1 MGKSKKN
8 IEKFQEALSSNTEFL
23 NEENFEDEVLF
34 GSEKKSDLVISVD
47 RMTFRKF
54 KILATYQD
62 RNTQEVMHEAL
73 NHYLRIK
80 KLYLEEAMRELTK
93 EKE

>member
-1 MGKSKKN
+1 MAKNKKN

-23 NEENFEDEVLF
+23 NEDNFEDEVLF

-73 NHYLRIK
+73 DHYLRIK

-93 EKE
+93 DK

>member
-1 MGKSKKN
+1 MGKNKKN

-23 NEENFEDEVLF
+23 NEDKFEDEVLF
-34 GSEKKSDLVISVD
+34 GSENKSDLVVELD

-62 RNTQEVMHEAL
+62 RDVQDVMNEAL
-73 NHYLRIK
+73 NHYLRLK
-80 KLYLEEAMRELTK
+80 KLYLEEAFRELTK
-93 EKE
+93 DK

>member
-1 MGKSKKN
+1 MAKSKKN

-23 NEENFEDEVLF
+23 NEDTFEDEVLF

-93 EKE
+93 EK

>member
-1 MGKSKKN
+1 MAKNKKN

-23 NEENFEDEVLF
+23 NEDSFEDEVLF
-34 GSEKKSDLVISVD
+34 GSEKKNDLVISVD

-54 KILATYQD
+54 KILAAYQN
-62 RNTQEVMHEAL
+62 RNTQEVMREAL
-73 NHYLRIK
+73 DHYLRLK

-93 EKE
+93 EK

>member
-1 MGKSKKN
+1 MAKSRKN

-23 NEENFEDEVLF
+23 NEDTFEDEVLF

>member
-1 MGKSKKN
+1 MAKSKKN
-8 IEKFQEALSSNTEFL
+8 IESFQEALSSNTEFL
-23 NEENFEDEVLF
+23 NEDNFEDEVLF

-54 KILATYQD
+54 KILATYQE
-62 RNTQEVMHEAL
+62 RTTQEVMHEAL

-93 EKE
+93 EK

>member
-1 MGKSKKN
+1 MAKNKKN

-23 NEENFEDEVLF
+23 NEEKFEDEVLF
-34 GSEKKSDLVISVD
+34 GSEKKSDLVISID

-54 KILATYQD
+54 KILATHQK
-62 RNTQEVMHEAL
+62 RNTHELMQEAL
-73 NHYLRIK
+73 DHYLRLK

-93 EKE
+93 EK

>member
-1 MGKSKKN
+1 MAKSKKN

-93 EKE
+93 EK

>member
-1 MGKSKKN
+1 MVKSKKN

-23 NEENFEDEVLF
+23 NEDNFEDEILF

-54 KILATYQD
+54 KILATYQE

-73 NHYLRIK
+73 DHYLRIK
-80 KLYLEEAMRELTK
+80 KLYLEEALRELTK
-93 EKE
+93 EK

>member
-1 MGKSKKN
+1 MAKSKKN

-54 KILATYQD
+54 KILATYQK
-62 RNTQEVMHEAL
+62 RNTQELMHEAL
-73 NHYLRIK
+73 NHYLRLK
-80 KLYLEEAMRELTK
+80 KLYLEEAMKELTK
-93 EKE
+93 EK